1 MTLYEYLKP
10 LNLDTLVAINNVDRP
25 PRTRGRVQYQKLRNI
40 PWEKIRN
47 NLDYDVMS
55 VAVHEDNG
63 GLFIQVCDSERA
75 KKSLNNWDLV
85 DKYFKR
91 KEQRENK

>member
-10 LNLDTLVAINNVDRP
+10 INLDTLVAINNVDRP

-55 VAVHEDNG
+55 VAVHKDNG
-63 GLFIQVCDSERA
+63 GLFIQVCDSERT

-91 KEQRENK
+91 KEQRGE